1 MIYVLIFSMVVGMQ
15 TYAWITAALIPLQLG
30 LYYLSRVK
38 GFTTLSP
45 TVYSLVFHLFFVVS
59 YRVSAG
65 ISGST
70 LLSYCLVYFC
80 SLAIAPPRAYLILT
94 LGNLGIVGTLLLI
107 EYKQP
112 AFIIT
117 GYADRQEHF
126 IDIASTYA
134 VNIIMILI
142 GLGFIIR
149 NYSKEKNKAEDRAR
163 LLDELHEE
171 KARLISVISHD
182 FQTPLISVRKYLD
195 IISNYTL
202 STDERQMLET
212 ELKQSIINTQN
223 LLMNLLEMTKST
235 GRLNNQE
242 VDFKPL
248 YAVED
253 TLRVYQDIA
262 KARGLI
268 FEAGIPAELT
278 LKGNP
283 YLFTIVV
290 RNIINNAVR
299 ACRPGDTV
307 RFTHEYHGDSQVF
320 CVSDTGPGISESIQK
335 DILDGWEK
343 SSLHTGRTGG
353 LGLMLAKKYSGAL
366 GGELTFETNPGSG
379 TTFYIRF
386 PVTQRLAEAS
396 EGAVLP

>member
-1 MIYVLIFSMVVGMQ
+1 MAYVLIFSLVVGMQ

-80 SLAIAPPRAYLILT
+80 SLAIAPPRAYLMLT
-94 LGNLGIVGTLLLI
+94 LGNLGIVGALLLV
-107 EYKQP
+107 EYRQP
-112 AFIIT
+112 AFVVT
-117 GYADRQEHF
+117 AYADRQEHF

-163 LLDELHEE
+163 MLDELHEE

-202 STDERQMLET
+202 SVDERQMLET

-235 GRLNNQE
+235 GRLNNQD
-242 VDFKPL
+242 VAFNPL
-248 YAVED
+248 HAVED
-253 TLRVYQDIA
+253 TLKVYQDIA
-262 KARGLI
+262 KAKGLV
-268 FEAGIPAELT
+268 FEASIPEKLT

-299 ACRPGDTV
+299 ACRPKDIV
-307 RFTHEYHGDSQVF
+307 RFTHEYRGDSQVF
-320 CVSDTGPGISESIQK
+320 CVSDTGPGISESVQK
-335 DILDGWEK
+335 DILDAWEK
-343 SSLHTGRTGG
+343 ASLHTGRAGG
-353 LGLMLAKKYSGAL
+353 LGLLLAKKYSTAL
-366 GGELTFETNPGSG
+366 GGELTFETAPGSG

-386 PVTQRLAEAS
+386 PVIQRLAQTS
-396 EGAVLP
+396 AVLS